1 MSVACLA
8 HKHQPLTRL
17 PAKKPDKSSSG
28 RKPLEK
34 TGDFE
39 QSPKLLTLPSP
50 HCCPTNDT
58 QYIFF
63 IALAI
68 HFDLV

>member
-1 MSVACLA
+1 
-8 HKHQPLTRL
+8 
-17 PAKKPDKSSSG
+17 
-28 RKPLEK
+28 
-34 TGDFE
+34 
-39 QSPKLLTLPSP
+39 LLTLPSP